1 MNLAKAL
8 MISIQ
13 LLKKEN
19 TDEALLFLQPY
30 ESECVNL
37 ASEILR
43 GGTDCW
49 AVYYAEQ
56 EERLQAQEARDNC
69 LQDLKGAAAEREAS
83 QTSGAENEN
92 SPQALERRIS
102 RNIRACE
109 ARANSG
115 IVSQGQKLAGL
126 IALRKKR
133 SLFFCLPFAK
143 YKSAFDKK
151 VCSEAQRPLMEF
163 FESREPFCINGEA
176 AGAVFLRNILKNKKT
191 PMRPSVTNKYFLM
204 VSAEEN
210 ESCPQA
216 LERRISRNVRA
227 TFRFAIGSL
236 SNCALASAGNRDQA
250 RANSGSLAIDQNSGE
265 EKQEASHAQDAGGG
279 SGAAGGLRVVQATAA
294 DYERLLPLELGYQRE
309 EVVPASFDISDAALA
324 AAFKHELGQGLTF
337 ALYDGDRPIAKA
349 RVSACGLRHCMLGGV
364 YTIPCE
370 RKKGR
375 ASFLVRQIISLFESG
390 LDGQRQT
397 AAGQNCSQGLNAGGG
412 SNAFGC
418 PRDFGSPN
426 AFCLYAKQE
435 NAAALALYKSL
446 GFKARGE
453 YLLVYY

>member
-43 GGTDCW
+43 GATDCW
-49 AVYYAEQ
+49 CVIYN
-56 EERLQAQEARDNC
+56 D
-69 LQDLKGAAAEREAS
+69 EAS
-83 QTSGAENEN
+83 QT
-92 SPQALERRIS
+92 
-102 RNIRACE
+102 
-109 ARANSG
+109 
-115 IVSQGQKLAGL
+115 KTLAGL
-126 IALRKKR
+126 FALRKKR

-163 FESREPFCINGEA
+163 FESREPFCVNGEA
-176 AGAVFLRNILKNKKT
+176 AGAIFLRNILKNKKS
-191 PMRPSVTNKYFLM
+191 PMRPSVTNKYYLM
-204 VSAEEN
+204 ARDSGTKN
-210 ESCPQA
+210 ESKPSM
-216 LERRISRNVRA
+216 LECRISRNIRA
-227 TFRFAIGSL
+227 H
-236 SNCALASAGNRDQA
+236 DQV
-250 RANSGSLAIDQNSGE
+250 RANSGIE
-265 EKQEASHAQDAGGG
+265 SHAQDAGGG
-279 SGAAGGLRVVQATAA
+279 SGAAGGLRVIQATAA
-294 DYERLLPLELGYQRE
+294 DFDSLLPLELGYQRE

-337 ALYDGDRPIAKA
+337 ALYDGERPIAKA

-364 YTIPCE
+364 YTIPSE

-375 ASFLVRQIISLFESG
+375 AAFLVRQIISLFESG
-390 LDGQRQT
+390 LDGRRQN
-397 AAGQNCSQGLNAGGG
+397 AGGQNCSQGLKAGGG
-412 SNAFGC
+412 SIDSGKPCSFGTASDSGKPGDSRPSLAF
-418 PRDFGSPN
+418 DS
-426 AFCLYAKQE
+426 FCLYAKQE

-446 GFKARGE
+446 GFTPRGE

>member
-1 MNLAKAL
+1 

-43 GGTDCW
+43 GGADCW
-49 AVYYAEQ
+49 ALYYS
-56 EERLQAQEARDNC
+56 ERLQASGSIA
-69 LQDLKGAAAEREAS
+69 LQTE
-83 QTSGAENEN
+83 T
-92 SPQALERRIS
+92 
-102 RNIRACE
+102 
-109 ARANSG
+109 RANSG
-115 IVSQGQKLAGL
+115 SDLQGQKLAGL
-126 IALRKKR
+126 FALRKKR

-163 FESREPFCINGEA
+163 FESREPFCVNGEA
-176 AGAVFLRNILKNKKT
+176 AGAIFLRNILKNKKS

-204 VSAEEN
+204 VS
-210 ESCPQA
+210 
-216 LERRISRNVRA
+216 
-227 TFRFAIGSL
+227 G
-236 SNCALASAGNRDQA
+236 QA
-250 RANSGSLAIDQNSGE
+250 RANSGSLAIDQNGGAE
-265 EKQEASHAQDAGGG
+265 NQEASQNKKAVHALN
-279 SGAAGGLRVVQATAA
+279 SGGGLRVVQATAA
-294 DYERLLPLELGYQRE
+294 DFDSLLPLELGYQRE

-337 ALYDGDRPIAKA
+337 ALCDGGRPIAKA

-364 YTIPCE
+364 YTIPSE

-375 ASFLVRQIISLFESG
+375 ASFLVRQIIARQSL
-390 LDGQRQT
+390 
-397 AAGQNCSQGLNAGGG
+397 
-412 SNAFGC
+412 AF
-418 PRDFGSPN
+418 DS
-426 AFCLYAKQE
+426 FCLYAKQE

-446 GFKARGE
+446 DFVPRGE

>member
-1 MNLAKAL
+1 

-43 GGTDCW
+43 GSTDCW
-49 AVYYAEQ
+49 RVIYN
-56 EERLQAQEARDNC
+56 D
-69 LQDLKGAAAEREAS
+69 EAS
-83 QTSGAENEN
+83 QT
-92 SPQALERRIS
+92 
-102 RNIRACE
+102 
-109 ARANSG
+109 
-115 IVSQGQKLAGL
+115 KMLAGL
-126 IALRKKR
+126 FALRKKR

-163 FESREPFCINGEA
+163 FESREPFCVNGEA
-176 AGAVFLRNILKNKKT
+176 AGAIFLRNILKNKKS

-204 VSAEEN
+204 VS
-210 ESCPQA
+210 
-216 LERRISRNVRA
+216 
-227 TFRFAIGSL
+227 G
-236 SNCALASAGNRDQA
+236 QA
-250 RANSGSLAIDQNSGE
+250 RANSGIEARSQNSGE
-265 EKQEASHAQDAGGG
+265 ENQEAFNAQN
-279 SGAAGGLRVVQATAA
+279 SGGGLRVVQATAA
-294 DYERLLPLELGYQRE
+294 DFDSLLPLELGYQRE
-309 EVVPASFDISDAALA
+309 EVVPASFDISDAALG

-364 YTIPCE
+364 YTIPSE
-370 RKKGR
+370 RKKCR
-375 ASFLVRQIISLFESG
+375 ASFLVRQIIA
-390 LDGQRQT
+390 R
-397 AAGQNCSQGLNAGGG
+397 SQAHGIN
-412 SNAFGC
+412 N
-418 PRDFGSPN
+418 
-426 AFCLYAKQE
+426 FCLYAKQE

-446 GFKARGE
+446 GFVPRGE

>member
-43 GGTDCW
+43 GATDCW
-49 AVYYAEQ
+49 ALYYAEQ
-56 EERLQAQEARDNC
+56 E
-69 LQDLKGAAAEREAS
+69 AS
-83 QTSGAENEN
+83 QT
-92 SPQALERRIS
+92 
-102 RNIRACE
+102 
-109 ARANSG
+109 
-115 IVSQGQKLAGL
+115 KTLAGL
-126 IALRKKR
+126 FALRKKR

-163 FESREPFCINGEA
+163 FESREPFCVNGEA
-176 AGAVFLRNILKNKKT
+176 AGAIFLRNILKNKKS

-204 VSAEEN
+204 VS
-210 ESCPQA
+210 
-216 LERRISRNVRA
+216 
-227 TFRFAIGSL
+227 
-236 SNCALASAGNRDQA
+236 DQV
-250 RANSGSLAIDQNSGE
+250 RANSGIEALSQDSGEAVHAQNSG
-265 EKQEASHAQDAGGG
+265 
-279 SGAAGGLRVVQATAA
+279 GGLRVIQATAA
-294 DYERLLPLELGYQRE
+294 DYESLLPLELGYQRE
-309 EVVPASFDISDAALA
+309 EVVPKSFDISDAALA

-337 ALYDGDRPIAKA
+337 ALYDGERPIAKA
-349 RVSACGLRHCMLGGV
+349 RVSARGLRHCMLGGV
-364 YTIPCE
+364 YTIPSE

-375 ASFLVRQIISLFESG
+375 AAFLVRQIIALFESG

-397 AAGQNCSQGLNAGGG
+397 AGGKNCSQGLKAGGG
-412 SNAFGC
+412 SIDSGKTGSFGIASDSGKPGDSRPSLAF
-418 PRDFGSPN
+418 DS
-426 AFCLYAKQE
+426 FCLYAKQE

-446 GFKARGE
+446 GFEARGE

>member
-43 GGTDCW
+43 GSTDCW
-49 AVYYAEQ
+49 ALYYAEPS
-56 EERLQAQEARDNC
+56 QASGS
-69 LQDLKGAAAEREAS
+69 DL
-83 QTSGAENEN
+83 
-92 SPQALERRIS
+92 
-102 RNIRACE
+102 
-109 ARANSG
+109 
-115 IVSQGQKLAGL
+115 QGQKLAGL
-126 IALRKKR
+126 FALRKKR

-163 FESREPFCINGEA
+163 FESREPFCVNGEA
-176 AGAVFLRNILKNKKT
+176 AGAVFLRNILKNKKSS
-191 PMRPSVTNKYFLM
+191 MRPSVTNKYFLM
-204 VSAEEN
+204 VSG
-210 ESCPQA
+210 QA
-216 LERRISRNVRA
+216 S
-227 TFRFAIGSL
+227 
-236 SNCALASAGNRDQA
+236 
-250 RANSGSLAIDQNSGE
+250 ANSGIEARSQYSDAENQEASQNKKAFHAQNSG
-265 EKQEASHAQDAGGG
+265 
-279 SGAAGGLRVVQATAA
+279 GGLRVIQATAA

-324 AAFKHELGQGLTF
+324 AAFKHELCQGFTF
-337 ALYDGDRPIAKA
+337 ALCDGGRPIAKA

-364 YTIPCE
+364 YTIPSE

-375 ASFLVRQIISLFESG
+375 ASFLVRQIIALFESG
-390 LDGQRQT
+390 LDGQRQN
-397 AAGQNCSQGLNAGGG
+397 AGGQNCSQGLNAGGG
-412 SNAFGC
+412 SIDSGKPCSFGIASDSGKPGDSRPSLAF
-418 PRDFGSPN
+418 DS
-426 AFCLYAKQE
+426 FCLYAKQE

-446 GFKARGE
+446 GFVPRGE

>member
-1 MNLAKAL
+1 M

-43 GGTDCW
+43 GGPDCW
-49 AVYYAEQ
+49 RVIYN
-56 EERLQAQEARDNC
+56 D
-69 LQDLKGAAAEREAS
+69 EAS
-83 QTSGAENEN
+83 QT
-92 SPQALERRIS
+92 
-102 RNIRACE
+102 
-109 ARANSG
+109 
-115 IVSQGQKLAGL
+115 KTLAGL
-126 IALRKKR
+126 FALRKKR

-163 FESREPFCINGEA
+163 FESREPFCVNGEA
-176 AGAVFLRNILKNKKT
+176 AGAIFLRNILKNKKS
-191 PMRPSVTNKYFLM
+191 PMRPSVTNKYYLM
-204 VSAEEN
+204 VS
-210 ESCPQA
+210 
-216 LERRISRNVRA
+216 
-227 TFRFAIGSL
+227 
-236 SNCALASAGNRDQA
+236 DQA
-250 RANSGSLAIDQNSGE
+250 RANSGIESLSQDSGE
-265 EKQEASHAQDAGGG
+265 ENQEASQSEKAFHAQDAGGG

-294 DYERLLPLELGYQRE
+294 DYESLLPLELGYQRE

-364 YTIPCE
+364 YTIPSE

-375 ASFLVRQIISLFESG
+375 AAFLVRQIIALFESG
-390 LDGQRQT
+390 LDGQRQN
-397 AAGQNCSQGLNAGGG
+397 AGGQNCLQAREGASQNKKAFHAQNAGGG
-412 SNAFGC
+412 SIDSGKTGSFGIASDSRPSLAFNG
-418 PRDFGSPN
+418 
-426 AFCLYAKQE
+426 FCLYAKQE

-446 GFKARGE
+446 GFVPRGE

>member
-1 MNLAKAL
+1 MPIVIKP
-8 MISIQ
+8 
-13 LLKKEN
+13 LLPEQGE
-19 TDEALLFLQPY
+19 EALLFLQPY

-37 ASEILR
+37 ASELLR
-43 GGTDCW
+43 GATDCW
-49 AVYYAEQ
+49 ALYYAEQ
-56 EERLQAQEARDNC
+56 LQA
-69 LQDLKGAAAEREAS
+69 
-83 QTSGAENEN
+83 SGTENE
-92 SPQALERRIS
+92 SKPAMLDCRIS
-102 RNIRACE
+102 RNIRAHDQV
-109 ARANSG
+109 RANSG
-115 IVSQGQKLAGL
+115 IDSQTKTLAGL
-126 IALRKKR
+126 FALRKKR

-163 FESREPFCINGEA
+163 FESNEPFCVNGEA
-176 AGAVFLRNILKNKKT
+176 AGAIFLRNILKNKKT

-204 VSAEEN
+204 VSGEEN

-250 RANSGSLAIDQNSGE
+250 RANSGIESLSQDSGD
-265 EKQEASHAQDAGGG
+265 ALQDLN
-279 SGAAGGLRVVQATAA
+279 AGGLRVVQATAA
-294 DYERLLPLELGYQRE
+294 DCDLLLPLELGYQRE
-309 EVVPASFDISDAALA
+309 EVVPKSFDISDAALA

-364 YTIPCE
+364 YTIPSE

-375 ASFLVRQIISLFESG
+375 ASFLVRQIIARQSL
-390 LDGQRQT
+390 
-397 AAGQNCSQGLNAGGG
+397 
-412 SNAFGC
+412 AFNG
-418 PRDFGSPN
+418 
-426 AFCLYAKQE
+426 FCLYAKQE

-446 GFKARGE
+446 GFTPRGE

>member
-43 GGTDCW
+43 GATDCW
-49 AVYYAEQ
+49 RVIYN
-56 EERLQAQEARDNC
+56 D
-69 LQDLKGAAAEREAS
+69 EAS
-83 QTSGAENEN
+83 QTSGTENE
-92 SPQALERRIS
+92 SKPVTLECRVS
-102 RNIRACE
+102 RNIRAHDQV
-109 ARANSG
+109 RANSG
-115 IVSQGQKLAGL
+115 SDLQGQKLAGL
-126 IALRKKR
+126 FALRKKR

-163 FESREPFCINGEA
+163 FESREPFCVNGEA
-176 AGAVFLRNILKNKKT
+176 AGAIFLRNILKNKKS

-204 VSAEEN
+204 VSGDSGAKN
-210 ESCPQA
+210 EKA
-216 LERRISRNVRA
+216 FHA
-227 TFRFAIGSL
+227 
-236 SNCALASAGNRDQA
+236 
-250 RANSGSLAIDQNSGE
+250 QNS
-265 EKQEASHAQDAGGG
+265 GGG
-279 SGAAGGLRVVQATAA
+279 SGAKGGLRVVQATAA

-309 EVVPASFDISDAALA
+309 EVVPKSFDISDAALA

-337 ALYDGDRPIAKA
+337 ALCDGDRPIAKA
-349 RVSACGLRHCMLGGV
+349 RVSARGLRHCMLGGV
-364 YTIPCE
+364 YTIPSE

-375 ASFLVRQIISLFESG
+375 AAFLVRQIIALFESG

-397 AAGQNCSQGLNAGGG
+397 AGGQNCSQDLNAGGG
-412 SNAFGC
+412 SIDSGKPCSFGIASDSSK
-418 PRDFGSPN
+418 PS
-426 AFCLYAKQE
+426 FCLYAKQE

-446 GFKARGE
+446 GFVPRGE

>member
-43 GGTDCW
+43 GGADCW
-49 AVYYAEQ
+49 ALYYSEPS
-56 EERLQAQEARDNC
+56 QAGNVSRD
-69 LQDLKGAAAEREAS
+69 QDAGGQKIAGS
-83 QTSGAENEN
+83 
-92 SPQALERRIS
+92 SPAMTDDAMSFPRS
-102 RNIRACE
+102 DA
-109 ARANSG
+109 G
-115 IVSQGQKLAGL
+115 IFQGQKLAGL
-126 IALRKKR
+126 FALRKKR

-163 FESREPFCINGEA
+163 FESREPFCVNGEA
-176 AGAVFLRNILKNKKT
+176 AGAIFLRNILKNKKS

-204 VSAEEN
+204 VSGEEN

-227 TFRFAIGSL
+227 
-236 SNCALASAGNRDQA
+236 RDQA
-250 RANSGSLAIDQNSGE
+250 SANSGIESLSRDSGE
-265 EKQEASHAQDAGGG
+265 ENQEASQNKKAVQAQNSGGG
-279 SGAAGGLRVVQATAA
+279 SGAAGGLRVIQATAA

-309 EVVPASFDISDAALA
+309 EVVPKSFDISDAALG

-337 ALYDGDRPIAKA
+337 ALYDGGRPIAKA

-364 YTIPCE
+364 YTIPSE

-375 ASFLVRQIISLFESG
+375 ASFLVRQIIARQSL
-390 LDGQRQT
+390 
-397 AAGQNCSQGLNAGGG
+397 
-412 SNAFGC
+412 AFNG
-418 PRDFGSPN
+418 
-426 AFCLYAKQE
+426 FCLYAKQE

-446 GFKARGE
+446 GFEARGE

>member
-1 MNLAKAL
+1 M

-43 GGTDCW
+43 GATDCW
-49 AVYYAEQ
+49 ALYYA
-56 EERLQAQEARDNC
+56 ERLQA
-69 LQDLKGAAAEREAS
+69 
-83 QTSGAENEN
+83 SGTENE
-92 SPQALERRIS
+92 SKPVTLKCRVS
-102 RNIRACE
+102 RNITALPFCAKKLSTCSLKRAGNR
-109 ARANSG
+109 AHDQVRANSG
-115 IVSQGQKLAGL
+115 SDLQGQKLAGL

-163 FESREPFCINGEA
+163 FESNEPFCVNGEA
-176 AGAVFLRNILKNKKT
+176 AGAIFLRNILKNKKS
-191 PMRPSVTNKYFLM
+191 PMHPSVTNKYFLM
-204 VSAEEN
+204 VSDEEN

-227 TFRFAIGSL
+227 
-236 SNCALASAGNRDQA
+236 RDQA
-250 RANSGSLAIDQNSGE
+250 RANSGIESLSQDSGE
-265 EKQEASHAQDAGGG
+265 ENQEASQNKKAFHAQDAGG
-279 SGAAGGLRVVQATAA
+279 LRVIQATAA

-349 RVSACGLRHCMLGGV
+349 RVSAFGLRHCMLGGV
-364 YTIPCE
+364 YTIPSE

-375 ASFLVRQIISLFESG
+375 AAFLVRQIISLFESG
-390 LDGQRQT
+390 LDGQRQN
-397 AAGQNCSQGLNAGGG
+397 AGGQNCSQGLKAGGG
-412 SNAFGC
+412 SIDSGKTGSFGIASDSDK
-418 PRDFGSPN
+418 PS
-426 AFCLYAKQE
+426 FCLYAKQE

-446 GFKARGE
+446 GFTPRGE